1 MEPPHSVTHRNAT
14 DSVLNKKK
22 KKNKNK
28 NQKINIFSPWKAEI
42 IHKTQLIWNQQTR
55 EVISTQNTSHE
66 HNSKDLSHLLSFS
79 PGMQVNTRYIN
90 LGHKPWVQCESYC
103 RQDLCCC
110 CVCGTSLGCKL
121 CPLFCMCVCGTSLG
135 CKLCPLF
142 CMCVCG
148 TSLGC
153 KLCPLFCMCALS
165 LLLFQMK
172 AFLEKKLQYNY
183 RSVPEI

>member
-22 KKNKNK
+22 KKNKNQ
-28 NQKINIFSPWKAEI
+28 NINIFSPWKAEI

-121 CPLFCMCVCGTSLG
+121 CPLFCMC
-135 CKLCPLF
+135 
-142 CMCVCG
+142 
-148 TSLGC
+148 
-153 KLCPLFCMCALS
+153 ALS